1 MEDNKGTDAG
11 AGCSDWFL
19 VEADCSDTSDLEND
33 LEKLF
38 NEETDSDISD
48 LLDDGDIEQ
57 GNSRELLCQQETE
70 ESEQQVQ
77 LLKRKYLSPKA
88 ISQLSPRL
96 ESISLSPQHKSKKRL
111 FVEQDSGLELSLN
124 EVEDI
129 TEEVEV
135 PASASVPAAQGGKGV
150 GGTHFKELLKSSN
163 VKATLMGKFKDAF
176 GVGFKGRESLP
187 TSFNR
192 CAGLSWWCCFFYF
205 KTIPRR

>member
-48 LLDDGDIEQ
+48 LIDDGDIEQ

-77 LLKRKYLSPKA
+77 LLKRKY
-88 ISQLSPRL
+88 
-96 ESISLSPQHKSKKRL
+96 
-111 FVEQDSGLELSLN
+111 FLSL
-124 EVEDI
+124 I
-129 TEEVEV
+129 
-135 PASASVPAAQGGKGV
+135 
-150 GGTHFKELLKSSN
+150 H
-163 VKATLMGKFKDAF
+163 
-176 GVGFKGRESLP
+176 
-187 TSFNR
+187 
-192 CAGLSWWCCFFYF
+192 
-205 KTIPRR
+205 I